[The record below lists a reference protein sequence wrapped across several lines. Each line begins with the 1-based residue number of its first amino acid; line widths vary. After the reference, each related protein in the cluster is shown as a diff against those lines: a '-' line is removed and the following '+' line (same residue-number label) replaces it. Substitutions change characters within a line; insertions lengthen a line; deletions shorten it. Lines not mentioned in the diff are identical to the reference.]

1 MAPPDSGPSE
11 SKHDGIKQSTSDA
24 VSLVVRYL
32 KQETLTVVK
41 ALRGYVLFGILGS
54 LVLTVGVVLLLVAF
68 LRLLQT
74 ETAPTLSGNLSWL
87 PYVIVC
93 VAAILVIGL
102 CVWLIMKGA
111 RRRSEGSGR
120 RGATGD
126 STEGERA

>member
-1 MAPPDSGPSE
+1 MAPPDSGTSE
-11 SKHDGIKQSTSDA
+11 SKHDGIRRSGADA
-24 VSLVVRYL
+24 LSLAVQYL

-41 ALRGYVLFGILGS
+41 GLKGYLIFGIAGS

-93 VAAILVIGL
+93 VTAILVIGL
-102 CVWLIMKGA
+102 CVWLIVKGA
-111 RRRSEGSGR
+111 RRRSSAGPDAGADAKEGDR
-120 RGATGD
+120 V
-126 STEGERA
+126 